1 MGRRELADKAGVG
14 YSTLANLEAGY
25 SERAR
30 PEVIRKV
37 AEVLGVEPQSLV
49 DVKKI

>member
-1 MGRRELADKAGVG
+1 MGRRELADTAGVG

-30 PEVIRKV
+30 PEVSYARWLRFWVSSHK
-37 AEVLGVEPQSLV
+37 ASLT
-49 DVKKI
+49 